1 MADGIKF
8 LIELDSKTKGAAD
21 AIRGLGG
28 VGSAAEKANEHISKT
43 KGAAEKANEHI
54 SKTKGAADAIRGLG
68 GVGSAAEKA
77 NEHIKGMG
85 EHGKGLSR
93 DVFSAEFAV
102 HALEHAWEG
111 AKWAAE
117 KVRDIVKETI
127 NTMADAERSR
137 MALTN
142 LMGSEGAA
150 SSEIKFLEKF
160 SQLTEFSKKETEGFG
175 ISLMK
180 AGYKGQDFEDALAAV
195 ADAASLSSDKVE
207 GAQSAL
213 SSLTR
218 MKLTGKLDARS
229 LKGLGLD
236 ARDVVKD
243 LGGALGMTPES
254 VKKQLEA
261 GAIPAAAAYGA
272 VLRAIERKTGKGLG
286 EAGLAAGTTLSA
298 KLTHLGELPGR
309 IMAKLE
315 GSPAMERIKDKFDKM
330 LGALDPDSPKGQKI
344 IGGLERIMGAIADVD
359 FDPLISVFTGLPQQ
373 LGTWVEPLSKII
385 ALTGKLAGIFLS
397 IPQAIEDAGD
407 ALEDLKSGEAFGTH
421 RNRKI
426 TAKARQEA
434 GIPALQ
440 AQIEENEKYLS
451 TPFVRPEDQMAL
463 ARFGGGLDRPLTL
476 SSMRG
481 AAGQGLAPIGK
492 GIGALVKPEVTW
504 NMTNHI
510 HVDGSKNPEETT
522 RHIAEHLVHHMH
534 KRAVATGVVDP
545 KSTLGTTSTGA
556 STGTG
561 AAP

>member
-28 VGSAAEKANEHISKT
+28 VSN
-43 KGAAEKANEHI
+43 
-54 SKTKGAADAIRGLG
+54 
-68 GVGSAAEKA
+68 AAEKA

-85 EHGKGLSR
+85 ESGKGLSR
-93 DVFSAEFAV
+93 DVFTAEFAV
-102 HALEHAWEG
+102 HALEHAWNG

-127 NTMADAERSR
+127 NTVADAERSK

-243 LGGALGMTPES
+243 LGGALGMSAES

-272 VLRAIERKTGKGLG
+272 VLRAIERKTGKGLS
-286 EAGLAAGTTLSA
+286 EAGQAAGKGLSA

-309 IMAKLE
+309 IMARLE
-315 GSPAMERIKDKFDKM
+315 GSPAMERIKDRFDKM

-344 IGGLERIMGAIADVD
+344 IGGLEKLMAAISDVD
-359 FDPLISVFTGLPQQ
+359 LDPLFATLTKLPGVLAKSIGPIAELAEKMVRLANAVASLPGRGETMGDQWAQQELDDQQAHLRFEEEQRRKKTGSKAALLEGKPLAPGYGVFEDKFSMVPRSAPPNPEPPTPPWTMVPAAPAFPYTREPWQFVQPAGAPIAGAPMTVNQTINIQ
-373 LGTWVEPLSKII
+373 GTNATPAEIHE
-385 ALTGKLAGIFLS
+385 AA
-397 IPQAIEDAGD
+397 
-407 ALEDLKSGEAFGTH
+407 KSGTEAAIKTREKDAIRLGG
-421 RNRKI
+421 RKP
-426 TAKARQEA
+426 Q
-434 GIPALQ
+434 
-440 AQIEENEKYLS
+440 
-451 TPFVRPEDQMAL
+451 
-463 ARFGGGLDRPLTL
+463 
-476 SSMRG
+476 
-481 AAGQGLAPIGK
+481 
-492 GIGALVKPEVTW
+492 
-504 NMTNHI
+504 
-510 HVDGSKNPEETT
+510 
-522 RHIAEHLVHHMH
+522 
-534 KRAVATGVVDP
+534 
-545 KSTLGTTSTGA
+545 STLG
-556 STGTG
+556 
-561 AAP
+561 APATEAPR

>member
-8 LIELDSKTKGAAD
+8 LIELD
-21 AIRGLGG
+21 
-28 VGSAAEKANEHISKT
+28 
-43 KGAAEKANEHI
+43 

-127 NTMADAERSR
+127 NTVADAERSK

-243 LGGALGMTPES
+243 LGGALGMSADS

-286 EAGLAAGTTLSA
+286 EAGQAAGRTLSS

-315 GSPAMERIKDKFDKM
+315 GTPAMERIKDRFDKM
-330 LGALDPDSPKGQKI
+330 LSALDPDSPKGQKI
-344 IGGLERIMGAIADVD
+344 IGGLEKLMTAISDVD
-359 FDPLISVFTGLPQQ
+359 LDPLFATLTKLPGTLAMS
-373 LGTWVEPLSKII
+373 LGPI
-385 ALTGKLAGIFLS
+385 AELAEKMIKLANAVASLPGRGQKMGEGLGQ
-397 IPQAIEDAGD
+397 QALDD
-407 ALEDLKSGEAFGTH
+407 
-421 RNRKI
+421 
-426 TAKARQEA
+426 Q
-434 GIPALQ
+434 Q
-440 AQIEENEKYLS
+440 AQFRDQMDKWNKAHKTKSAMLDSNPLAPGYGVLAEQPAASEAPSWSMWPGPSMAAAAGAPLPNMAGAAPAGAPLPNMAGAATAPVVSSPTTIHQTINVQGTNATKEEIQAATKTGTEAAIKDRDKQAVRS
-451 TPFVRPEDQMAL
+451 GVRPA
-463 ARFGGGLDRPLTL
+463 
-476 SSMRG
+476 
-481 AAGQGLAPIGK
+481 
-492 GIGALVKPEVTW
+492 
-504 NMTNHI
+504 
-510 HVDGSKNPEETT
+510 
-522 RHIAEHLVHHMH
+522 
-534 KRAVATGVVDP
+534 
-545 KSTLGTTSTGA
+545 KSTLGTPATE
-556 STGTG
+556 
-561 AAP
+561 APR